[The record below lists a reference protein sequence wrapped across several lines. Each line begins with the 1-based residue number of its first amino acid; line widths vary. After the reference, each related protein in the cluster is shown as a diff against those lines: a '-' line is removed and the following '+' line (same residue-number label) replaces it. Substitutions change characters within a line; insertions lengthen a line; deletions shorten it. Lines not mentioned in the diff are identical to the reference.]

1 MAEKNISPDNLK
13 EVVAKY
19 KGDTKCASCENGKA
33 IGYCIDCGDSLC
45 QECQAVHKRLRS
57 TRNHQMVY
65 FEQQPQMSLT
75 SGGLQHEGEANV
87 PYCAIHSTLITS
99 FCETCDDLV
108 CEQCLA
114 VHVNHDHE
122 KLELTFSKHKKHI
135 INAMEPAKE
144 RLDELQRVLKSID
157 KRRKEIVT
165 QGAEIEASIDSEIEQ
180 LEHLLQQLKAKCI
193 GTLKRLTQQK
203 LKHLEEQHKEV
214 EEAQTKLTSCVEET
228 QKKLNNIESVVIRK
242 ATLIKRVKHNLA
254 TANIDSTQPD
264 EEADLDLYI
273 KDTEKIHQACQD
285 FLEIVEKQSASPR
298 DSYIKGDWVKD
309 ATIGEQKN
317 VVFQAMTS
325 QNKEYEGKLNLKAE
339 LKHIK
344 SKDRVQCEVVK
355 QQNGQHKINYRPVK
369 RGKHELRLTI
379 DGDPVQGSPFPITVT
394 IATPMK
400 VIPNLGSPRG
410 TAVNSKGQT
419 VVLEASGSCVSVLTP
434 EGEKIRTFGTK
445 GSGNGQLSNTWGV
458 TVDKDDN
465 IYVADNST
473 HRIQKFSPKGEF
485 VQAVGSGSSGNNQ
498 LQFYHPM
505 GIVYNHRD
513 SNLYVA
519 DQWNHRIQVL
529 TTDLRFVRAFG
540 TEGTG
545 SEQFQQPYDVAFNS
559 DDKLYVADYNNS
571 CIQVWTHDGRFL
583 RAFSLKANGEKLTNP
598 RCIAI
603 DDSDTVYVAE
613 SGTHCVSVFTSE
625 GGYIT
630 TFGGEGSEE
639 GQYTYIYGLSID
651 HNDSIIVSDRDNGR
665 LQIY

>member
-13 EVVAKY
+13 EVVAQH
-19 KGDTKCASCENGKA
+19 KGDTKCASCDNGRA
-33 IGYCIDCGDSLC
+33 TGYCIDCGEFLC
-45 QECQAVHKRLRS
+45 QECQAAHKRVRL
-57 TRNHQMVY
+57 TRNHQMIY
-65 FEQQPQMSLT
+65 FEQQLQMSLN

-87 PYCAIHSTLITS
+87 PYCVVHSTLITS

-114 VHVNHDHE
+114 AHVNHDHE
-122 KLELTFSKHKKHI
+122 KLEQAFSKHKKHI
-135 INAMEPAKE
+135 VSAMEPAKE
-144 RLDELQRVLKSID
+144 RLDELQRVLESID

-193 GTLKRLTQQK
+193 GKVKRLTQQK

-228 QKKLNNIESVVIRK
+228 QKKLNNIESVVIKK
-242 ATLIKRVKHNLA
+242 ATLIKRIKHNLA

-264 EEADLDLYI
+264 EEADLDLYT
-273 KDTEKIHQACQD
+273 KGTEKIHQACQD

-355 QQNGQHKINYRPVK
+355 QQNGQYKINYQLMR
-369 RGKHELRLTI
+369 RGKHELHLAVN
-379 DGDPVQGSPFPITVT
+379 GNPVQGSPFPIAVT
-394 IATPMK
+394 IDKPAK
-400 VIPNLGSPRG
+400 VVPKLGNPQG
-410 TAVNSKGQT
+410 VTVNSKGQMIIGEGGT
-419 VVLEASGSCVSVLTP
+419 CISVLTP
-434 EGEKIRTFGTK
+434 EGEKLQTFGTA
-445 GSGNGQLSNTWGV
+445 GSKNGQFSGVNGV

-465 IYVADNST
+465 IYVADCNN
-473 HRIQKFSPKGEF
+473 HRIQKFTSEGKF
-485 VQAVGSGSSGNNQ
+485 VAAVGSCGTNH
-498 LQFYHPM
+498 LQFSSPE
-505 GIVYNHRD
+505 GICYNHTD
-513 SNLYVA
+513 HNLYVA
-519 DQWNHRIQVL
+519 DNGNHRIQVL
-529 TTDLRFVRAFG
+529 TTDLKFERSFGAKGTGYGQFQNPYDIAFDDANNLYVVDYSNQCVQVLTLEGRYVRAF
-540 TEGTG
+540 
-545 SEQFQQPYDVAFNS
+545 SQ
-559 DDKLYVADYNNS
+559 
-571 CIQVWTHDGRFL
+571 
-583 RAFSLKANGEKLTNP
+583 KANGEKLSYP
-598 RCIAI
+598 WCIAI
-603 DDSDTVYVAE
+603 DSSNTVYVSE
-613 SGTHCVSVFTSE
+613 NGPHCVSVFTSQ

-630 TFGGEGSEE
+630 TFGGAGTNE
-639 GQYTYIYGLSID
+639 GQFQYIYGLSVD
-651 HNDSIIVSDRDNGR
+651 HNDSVIVSDYSNGR